1 MKDYMKDDNKYI
13 LDKISNIKKE
23 TSSKKNWKHN
33 ENYASLLKVKEGGL
47 K

>member
-13 LDKISNIKKE
+13 LNKISNIKKE
-23 TSSKKNWKHN
+23 TSNKKNWKHN